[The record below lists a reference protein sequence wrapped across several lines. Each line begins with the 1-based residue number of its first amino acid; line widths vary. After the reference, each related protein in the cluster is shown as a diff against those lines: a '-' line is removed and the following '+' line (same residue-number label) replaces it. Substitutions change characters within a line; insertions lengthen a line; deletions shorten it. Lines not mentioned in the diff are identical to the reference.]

1 MLTIAIIAG
10 GVALILLG
18 VRTLRKGLDRIFGPR
33 LGVWI
38 QHLAR
43 TRIRAFLTGIG
54 VSVLAPS
61 STTMSVLA
69 VQTVQ
74 AGQLNARQG
83 LAVLLGADIGL
94 TVMILVIAMRMEQA
108 APLFIL
114 VGVVLDQFTHRIRS
128 RGVGQVLLAIGFI
141 LMGILTIHERSG
153 LQPTDDMADLIG
165 IAQRYPPFMA
175 ILAAMLALAVQ
186 SSTATIAL
194 LMALSATESMQIPLT
209 MTVPVVIGAN
219 VGIGVTTL
227 IVGWRQSESRRLA
240 MGNLIAKAVIAIG
253 ALAALPWIAGGLV
266 RLPFTDTGRI
276 AAAHVGFN
284 VVVATV
290 WMPLVPY
297 LHALT
302 ELMFPPSPLSRRRR
316 FGPRHI
322 QDAPPD
328 AVALAMGLSTREIMH
343 VAEIVRAML
352 ADLWSAL
359 QTDNEALCN
368 EIRQRDD
375 HVDQLDTLIKQYLT
389 RLAAQGLD
397 QDDAAEQMRQLRYL
411 NELESIGDVIDKNL
425 CELVLKK
432 IRTRSSFSSE
442 GWTEL
447 NDFYDK
453 VTENLLIADTAFTTQ
468 DRDLAQTLMR
478 HKERI
483 NAYDRELR
491 DRHFERLN
499 AGQIA
504 SHETS
509 AIHLDL
515 LSQLKRINSC
525 VSHVAYSILQPVA
538 SER

>member
-18 VRTLRKGLDRIFGPR
+18 VRTLRKGLDRLFGPR

-38 QHLAR
+38 QRLAR
-43 TRIRAFLTGIG
+43 TRIRAFLTGIA

-74 AGQLNARQG
+74 AGQLSARQA
-83 LAVLLGADIGL
+83 LAVLLGANIGL
-94 TVMILVIAMRMEQA
+94 TMMVMVVALRLEQA

-114 VGVVLDQFTHRIRS
+114 VGVALDQFTRRS
-128 RGVGQVLLAIGFI
+128 KLRGLGQVLLAIGFI
-141 LMGILTIHERSG
+141 LMGILTIHGQST
-153 LQPTDDMADLIG
+153 LQQTEDIAALID
-165 IAQRYPPFMA
+165 IAQRHPPFMA
-175 ILAAMLALAVQ
+175 FLAAIMALAVQ

-194 LMALSATESMQIPLT
+194 LIALGATSSMQIPLAVA
-209 MTVPVVIGAN
+209 VPAVIGAN

-227 IVGWRQSESRRLA
+227 LVGWRQLDSRRLA
-240 MGNLIAKAVIAIG
+240 TGNLIAKIVIAIG
-253 ALAALPWIAGGLV
+253 ALVALPWITETLRQAPLSTSV
-266 RLPFTDTGRI
+266 RI
-276 AAAHVGFN
+276 AAAHIGFN
-284 VVVATV
+284 IALAIV

-302 ELMFPPSPLSRRRR
+302 ELIFPPARSNRQL

-322 QDAPPD
+322 QDIPPD
-328 AVALAMGLSTREIMH
+328 AVALAMGLSMREIMH
-343 VAEIVRAML
+343 VAEIVRSML

-359 QTDNEALCN
+359 KNDNEALCR
-368 EIRQRDD
+368 EVSQRDD
-375 HVDQLDTLIKQYLT
+375 RVDQLDTLIKQYLT
-389 RLAAQGLD
+389 RLAVQGLD
-397 QDDAAEQMRQLRYL
+397 RDDAAEQMRQLRYL

-432 IRTRSSFSSE
+432 IRSRSSFSDD
-442 GWTEL
+442 GWAEL
-447 NDFYDK
+447 EDFYRK
-453 VTENLLIADTAFTTQ
+453 VAENLLIADTAFTTG
-468 DRDLAQTLMR
+468 DRDLAQTLLR

-483 NAYDRELR
+483 NAHERELR
-491 DRHFERLN
+491 DSHFKRLN
-499 AGQIA
+499 AGEIA

>member
-1 MLTIAIIAG
+1 MTIAFIGG

-18 VRTLRKGLDRIFGPR
+18 VRTLRKGLDRLFGPR

-38 QHLAR
+38 QRLAR
-43 TRIRAFLTGIG
+43 TRIRAFFTGIG

-74 AGQLNARQG
+74 SGHLSARQT
-83 LAVLLGADIGL
+83 LAVLFGADIGL
-94 TVMILVIAMRMEQA
+94 TFMVMLIALRLEQA

-114 VGVVLDQFTHRIRS
+114 FGVLLYQFTRPTRS
-128 RGVGQVLLAIGFI
+128 RGIGQVLLAIGFI
-141 LMGILTIHERSG
+141 LMGILTIHERS
-153 LQPTDDMADLIG
+153 DLTQTEDLAALLD
-165 IAQRYPPFMA
+165 IAQRYPPFMTL
-175 ILAAMLALAVQ
+175 LAAVMALAVQ
-186 SSTATIAL
+186 SSTATIGL
-194 LMALSATESMQIPLT
+194 LIAMGASESMQIPLQVA
-209 MTVPVVIGAN
+209 VPVVIGAN
-219 VGIGVTTL
+219 VGVGVTTL

-240 MGNLIAKAVIAIG
+240 MGNLIMKMVIALG
-253 ALAALPWIAGGLV
+253 ALAALPWVNDALAL
-266 RLPFTDTGRI
+266 LPPSAAGRI

-284 VVVATV
+284 VALAIVGL
-290 WMPLVPY
+290 PLVPY

-302 ELMFPPSPLSRRRR
+302 ELMFPPPPLSRRRP

-328 AVALAMGLSTREIMH
+328 AVALAMGLSMREIMH
-343 VAEIVRAML
+343 VAEIVRGML
-352 ADLWSAL
+352 ADLWTAI
-359 QTDNEALCN
+359 QADNDALC
-368 EIRQRDD
+368 RDVSQRDD
-375 HVDQLDTLIKQYLT
+375 RVDQLDTLIKQYLT
-389 RLAAQGLD
+389 RLAAAGLD

-411 NELESIGDVIDKNL
+411 NELETIGDVIDKNL

-432 IRTRSSFSSE
+432 IRTRASFSDE

-447 NDFYDK
+447 DDFYRK
-453 VTENLLIADTAFTTQ
+453 IAENLLIADTAFTTR
-468 DRDLAQTLMR
+468 DRALAQTLLR

-483 NAYDRELR
+483 NEYERELR

-525 VSHVAYSILQPVA
+525 VSHVAYSILQPVVR
-538 SER
+538 E